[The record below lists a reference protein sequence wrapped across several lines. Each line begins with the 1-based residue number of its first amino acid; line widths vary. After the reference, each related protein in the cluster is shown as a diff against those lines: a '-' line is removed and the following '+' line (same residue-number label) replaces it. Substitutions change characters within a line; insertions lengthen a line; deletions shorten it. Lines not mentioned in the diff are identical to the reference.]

1 LEFRQVLRKNPEGLL
16 LWEGEK
22 LDPAPWGL
30 ADGELYIAPNP
41 GEGLKPLAKIASGG
55 ELSRIHLAIR
65 TILRTSAPRT
75 AAMTLLFDEVDSGIG
90 GRVAE
95 EVGRLL
101 KALGCRDQVLVVT
114 HLPQVASLG
123 DAHFVVRKLRHKGRT
138 ITTVREV
145 QAEERVEELVRMLG
159 AEEGSET
166 ARRHARE
173 LLQRA

>member
-1 LEFRQVLRKNPEGLL
+1 
-16 LWEGEK
+16 
-22 LDPAPWGL
+22 
-30 ADGELYIAPNP
+30 
-41 GEGLKPLAKIASGG
+41 
-55 ELSRIHLAIR
+55 
-65 TILRTSAPRT
+65 
-75 AAMTLLFDEVDSGIG
+75 
-90 GRVAE
+90 
-95 EVGRLL
+95 
-101 KALGCRDQVLVVT
+101 VLVVT

-166 ARRHARE
+166 ARQHARE